1 MDTRRSTRIAA
12 LAVALMALACA
23 SFSATA
29 TAHRGSDDGAKSGRT
44 VVLGTVATV
53 DASARTFTLTV
64 KGHKWHRGGK
74 HHRFARAAHRGD
86 GKRSRGEQTRIVTV
100 RANELALPTVGQ
112 KLLVKGTT
120 LEDGTVSATEL
131 KAFSAEGKGDCNGR
145 DHDDDDDDRRGDD
158 D

>member
-1 MDTRRSTRIAA
+1 MDIRRSTRIAT
-12 LAVALMALACA
+12 LVVALLALACA

-29 TAHRGSDDGAKSGRT
+29 TAHRGSDDDSAKAGRT

-86 GKRSRGEQTRIVTV
+86 GKRLRGGQTRTVTV
-100 RANELALPTVGQ
+100 RANELALPAVGQ

-131 KAFSAEGKGDCNGR
+131 KQFSGEGKGDCNGR
-145 DHDDDDDDRRGDD
+145 DHDDDDDRRGDD